1 MKFQSQT
8 MNINFKNAVGYLTFK
23 NLEKFSFLKH
33 CFSTRLGGVS
43 RGQFKSMNLSYSQG
57 DRAEN
62 VNENYRIFCN
72 ALGFNMEKL
81 VLTSQIHGS
90 EINCI
95 YENDIKPGTL
105 NNRKFS
111 GMDGLITDI
120 KGVTLATF
128 HADCPAIFMVD
139 SVKKVVGL
147 AHAGWKGTVQEIAKK
162 LVEKFVTC
170 YGSSP
175 SDLVCS
181 LGPAIGQCCFEVST
195 DILPEFEKLV
205 LPKTYLKR
213 YDKNSDKANID
224 LLEVNKQILLKEGV
238 LEENIVKSDVCTK
251 CNHDLLFSHRATN
264 GKRGGSAAFISIV

>member
-57 DRAEN
+57 DIAEN
-62 VNENYRIFCN
+62 VEENYKIFCE
-72 ALGFNMEKL
+72 ALDFNMEKL

-90 EINCI
+90 KIKCI
-95 YENDIKPGTL
+95 YENDIKSGTL
-105 NNRKFS
+105 NSRKFS
-111 GMDGLITDI
+111 GIDGLITDI

-162 LVEKFVTC
+162 LVEKFVLE

-175 SDLVCS
+175 SDLICS

-195 DILPEFEKLV
+195 DILPEFEKLG

-238 LEENIVKSDVCTK
+238 LKENIVKSDVCTK

>member
-57 DRAEN
+57 DIAEN
-62 VNENYRIFCN
+62 VEENYKIFCE
-72 ALGFNMEKL
+72 ALDFNMEKL

-90 EINCI
+90 EIKCV
-95 YENDIKPGTL
+95 YENDIKSGTL
-105 NNRKFS
+105 NNRKFA
-111 GMDGLITDI
+111 GTDGLITDI

-128 HADCPAIFMVD
+128 HADCPAIFMAD
-139 SVKKVVGL
+139 GVKKVVGL

-162 LVEKFVTC
+162 LVEKFVAC
-170 YGSSP
+170 YDSSP
-175 SDLVCS
+175 NDLVCA
-181 LGPAIGQCCFEVST
+181 LGPAIGQCCFEVSA
-195 DILPEFEKLV
+195 DILPEFEKLG
-205 LPKTYLKR
+205 LPKTYLKLS
-213 YDKNSDKANID
+213 DKNSGKANID

-238 LEENIVKSDVCTK
+238 LKENIVKSDVCTK